1 MSAPRLSADSG
12 ALLARASARQ
22 QQRQVDAELQK
33 VVTGET
39 DHVHDLVVSVAKA
52 DLALRLVIEV
62 RDQLISSYQE
72 VMRMQM

>member
-1 MSAPRLSADSG
+1 MLSG
-12 ALLARASARQ
+12 LLSDVGQ